1 MASIESYKLVLA
13 AAAACEDKKA
23 EDIRILALDP
33 AESGLSDYFLI
44 CNGTNERQNVAI
56 TDEIEI
62 RLKREFGLYP
72 NSVEGRRQGE
82 WILMDYVDFI
92 VHVFSP
98 EKRAFYGLERLR
110 KSAKTLS
117 IDDLNSEMK
126 DLIASTRAKIPSAA
140 KSAAKAAA
148 KKAATATK
156 APAPKAPASKA
167 PAKKSAVKKTATK
180 AIKVAAKTVTT
191 PATKAAAKTTKLAPV
206 VSKQA
211 VSKKAATKK
220 AATKTV
226 ATKAAKTTALK
237 KTATK
242 KTAKKTARK

>member
-117 IDDLNSEMK
+117 IDDLNAELK
-126 DLIASTRAKIPSAA
+126 ALITSTRAKIPSAA

-148 KKAATATK
+148 KKAAVPAAK
-156 APAPKAPASKA
+156 ALAAKA
-167 PAKKSAVKKTATK
+167 PAKKTVVKKTATK
-180 AIKVAAKTVTT
+180 ATKAPAKVVTKAVAKTAAKS
-191 PATKAAAKTTKLAPV
+191 TKLAPV
-206 VSKQA
+206 VSK
-211 VSKKAATKK
+211 KAATKK
-220 AATKTV
+220 V
-226 ATKAAKTTALK
+226 ATKAVAAK

-242 KTAKKTARK
+242 KTTAKKTTSPLRKPVKTARTK

>member
-56 TDEIEI
+56 TDEIEL

-117 IDDLNSEMK
+117 IDDLNAEMK
-126 DLIASTRAKIPSAA
+126 SLIASTRAKIPSAA

-148 KKAATATK
+148 KKAA
-156 APAPKAPASKA
+156 PKA
-167 PAKKSAVKKTATK
+167 PAKKAVAKKT
-180 AIKVAAKTVTT
+180 
-191 PATKAAAKTTKLAPV
+191 ATKAAAKTITKPTAKSTKLAPV
-206 VSKQA
+206 VSK
-211 VSKKAATKK
+211 KAATKK
-220 AATKTV
+220 V
-226 ATKAAKTTALK
+226 ATKAIAAK

-242 KTAKKTARK
+242 KTVAKKTTSPLRKPIKTTRGK

>member
-1 MASIESYKLVLA
+1 MPSIETYELLLA
-13 AAAACEDKKA
+13 AAAAAEDKKA

-33 AESGLSDYFLI
+33 TESGLTDYFLI

-117 IDDLNSEMK
+117 IDDLNAELK
-126 DLIASTRAKIPSAA
+126 ALITSTRAKIPSAA

-148 KKAATATK
+148 KKAAVPAAK
-156 APAPKAPASKA
+156 ALAAKA
-167 PAKKSAVKKTATK
+167 PAKKTVVKKTATK
-180 AIKVAAKTVTT
+180 ATKAPAKVVTKAVAKTAAKS
-191 PATKAAAKTTKLAPV
+191 TKLAPV
-206 VSKQA
+206 VSK
-211 VSKKAATKK
+211 KAATKK
-220 AATKTV
+220 V
-226 ATKAAKTTALK
+226 ATKAVAAK

-242 KTAKKTARK
+242 KTPAKKTTSPLRKPVKTARTK

>member
-117 IDDLNSEMK
+117 IDDLNAEMK
-126 DLIASTRAKIPSAA
+126 ALITSTRAKIPSAA

-148 KKAATATK
+148 KKAASPAAKAT
-156 APAPKAPASKA
+156 PKA
-167 PAKKSAVKKTATK
+167 PAKKTVAKKTATK
-180 AIKVAAKTVTT
+180 AAKGVKAAAKTVTKT
-191 PATKAAAKTTKLAPV
+191 AAKSTKLAPV
-206 VSKQA
+206 VSKA
-211 VSKKAATKK
+211 SSKKAATKK
-220 AATKTV
+220 V
-226 ATKAAKTTALK
+226 ATKAVGVK
-237 KTATK
+237 KTA
-242 KTAKKTARK
+242 AKKTVAKKATSPLRKPVKTARSK

>member
-1 MASIESYKLVLA
+1 MASIESDKLVLA

-62 RLKREFGLYP
+62 RLKREYGLYP

-117 IDDLNSEMK
+117 IDDLNAELK
-126 DLIASTRAKIPSAA
+126 ALIASTRAKIPSAA

-148 KKAATATK
+148 KKAAAPVVK
-156 APAPKAPASKA
+156 APAPKAPA
-167 PAKKSAVKKTATK
+167 KKTAVKKTATK
-180 AIKVAAKTVTT
+180 AAKAPAKTVAKT
-191 PATKAAAKTTKLAPV
+191 AAKSTKLAPV
-206 VSKQA
+206 VSK
-211 VSKKAATKK
+211 KAATKK
-220 AATKTV
+220 V
-226 ATKAAKTTALK
+226 ATKAVAAK

-242 KTAKKTARK
+242 KTTAKKTTSPLRKPVKTARTK

>member
-117 IDDLNSEMK
+117 IDDLNAEMK
-126 DLIASTRAKIPSAA
+126 ALITSTRAKIPSAA

-148 KKAATATK
+148 KKAAAPTAK
-156 APAPKAPASKA
+156 APAPKAPA
-167 PAKKSAVKKTATK
+167 KKTVVKKTATK
-180 AIKVAAKTVTT
+180 ATKAPAKVVTKAVAKTAAKS
-191 PATKAAAKTTKLAPV
+191 TKLAPV
-206 VSKQA
+206 VSK
-211 VSKKAATKK
+211 KAATKK
-220 AATKTV
+220 V
-226 ATKAAKTTALK
+226 ATKAVAAK

-242 KTAKKTARK
+242 KTAAKKTTSPLRKPVKTARTK